1 MSELRFYLSRFRRR
15 FHWFLLVA
23 ATISLAAIAVT
34 QSLPSSYRSELR
46 LMMES
51 KQIPDELAR
60 STVATSAV
68 EQMQIIEQR
77 LMTRENLLRIASSH
91 DAVRGQM
98 DMSADEVAQAMRA
111 QTRIRRH
118 SGRNQATI
126 LTITFVAPE
135 AAAAAGVLNAY
146 LSVILEQNAEFRA
159 ERATT
164 TQDFF
169 EQQVS
174 WLKRDLDAK
183 SDEILAY
190 KMEHAAA
197 LPETMAFRMSEQ
209 SRMREQSAR
218 LETDIVNLRNQ
229 RAQLIRL
236 NAASR
241 QIGADPNKAKIQLS
255 PRQLRLSQLHQDLS
269 EARTVYS
276 DQSSKVRHLQAL
288 IAGLEADET
297 QLAPVAE
304 GEAPKDMSDS
314 LMLDIQL
321 ADIDAQIAVSETQR
335 GNLVAQIGEL
345 GDGISQTPANAI
357 ALEALERD
365 YANILAQYNQAVD
378 NLSRAETGERIE
390 FMSRGQRIAV
400 IEPPSVPS
408 EPSEPNRRKLV
419 TAGVGLGLM
428 SGLALVY
435 LLEIMSR
442 SMRRPEDVIARFDVM
457 PIATIPYQRT
467 HGQLLAGRVFAVMIG
482 LIVASGVLGASW
494 AFHESYM
501 PLDLVADKA
510 MSRLGMSW

>member
-1 MSELRFYLSRFRRR
+1 MSEIQFYLSRFQRR

-60 STVATSAV
+60 STVGTSAV

-77 LMTRENLLRIASSH
+77 LMTRDNLLRISSSFNV
-91 DAVRGQM
+91 VRGQL
-98 DMSADEVAQAMRA
+98 DMSADEVVQAMRA
-111 QTRIRRH
+111 LTRIRRH
-118 SGRNQATI
+118 SGRNQATVM
-126 LTITFVAPE
+126 TITFVAPE
-135 AAAAAGVLNAY
+135 AEAAAGVLNAY
-146 LSVILEQNAEFRA
+146 LSLILEQSAEFRT

-169 EQQVS
+169 EQQVA
-174 WLKRDLDAK
+174 WLKRDLDEK
-183 SDEILAY
+183 SSEILAY
-190 KMEHAAA
+190 KTEHAEA
-197 LPETMAFRMSEQ
+197 LPETMVFRMSEQ
-209 SRMREQSAR
+209 SRLREQAAR
-218 LETDIVNLRNQ
+218 LESDIVNLQTQ

-236 NAASR
+236 DEASR

-276 DQSSKVRHLQAL
+276 GQSLKVKHLEAL
-288 IAGLEADET
+288 IAQLEADES
-297 QLAPVAE
+297 QAVPHAADAVQDHSPE
-304 GEAPKDMSDS
+304 S
-314 LMLDIQL
+314 LMLEIQL
-321 ADIDAQIAVSETQR
+321 ADIDARIAVLQAQR
-335 GNLVAQIGEL
+335 SNLAVQIDEL
-345 GDGISQTPANAI
+345 GDGIARTPASVI
-357 ALEALERD
+357 ALQAIERD
-365 YANILAQYNQAVD
+365 YENILVQYNQAVD

-408 EPSEPNRRKLV
+408 VPSEPNRTKLAA
-419 TAGVGLGLM
+419 AGIGFGVL

-435 LLEIMSR
+435 LLEVMSH
-442 SMRRPEDVIARFDVM
+442 SMRRPEDIVARFDVM

-467 HGQLLAGRVFAVMIG
+467 RKQILAGRVASALVG
-482 LIVASGVLGASW
+482 LVIVSSVLGASW
-494 AFHESYM
+494 VFHETYM

-510 MSRLGMSW
+510 VGRLGLSW